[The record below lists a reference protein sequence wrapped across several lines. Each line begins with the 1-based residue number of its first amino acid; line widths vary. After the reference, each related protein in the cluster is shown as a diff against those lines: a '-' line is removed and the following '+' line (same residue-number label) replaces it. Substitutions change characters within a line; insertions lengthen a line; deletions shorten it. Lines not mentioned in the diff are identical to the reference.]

1 MWDIIALIKR
11 EFTQTKGTRF
21 FVHEKEYAD
30 SLNEN
35 SKMEYSEQMNSITRL
50 ARVNKRRF
58 EVLEKIEKIPSS
70 AEAKTEP
77 GIVNVH
83 LRALLTTKSI

>member
-1 MWDIIALIKR
+1 
-11 EFTQTKGTRF
+11 
-21 FVHEKEYAD
+21 
-30 SLNEN
+30 
-35 SKMEYSEQMNSITRL
+35 MEYSEQMNSITRL